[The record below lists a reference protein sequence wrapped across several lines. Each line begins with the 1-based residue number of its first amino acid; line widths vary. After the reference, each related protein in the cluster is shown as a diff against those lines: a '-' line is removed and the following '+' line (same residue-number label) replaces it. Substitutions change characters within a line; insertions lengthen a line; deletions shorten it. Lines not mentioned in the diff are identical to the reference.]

1 MNLITMPEVGET
13 FNGIVKKVLPNY
25 SLVEFTNGKVGI
37 LKKEE
42 VDWCKI
48 NDLTSILLVGD
59 SISVKLIEI
68 VNNSKFILSHK
79 VLLNNNQN
87 NTEENNKTYQNQNT
101 YNLPDNI

>member
-1 MNLITMPEVGET
+1 MKKYQVLIDECKKHYN
-13 FNGIVKKVLPNY
+13 NGD
-25 SLVEFTNGKVGI
+25 
-37 LKKEE
+37 LKNAWKY
-42 VDWCKI
+42 WCKI

-68 VNNSKFILSHK
+68 INNSKFILSHK